1 MADRVYGIHQSQPR
15 DLAALF
21 KTKKQ
26 VSGLEDDINQ
36 IYTLESV
43 RASNR
48 QRTSFGVDLIVGDQ
62 IDYYDE
68 FLADNRIRRYSKVHL
83 YFVAHSSADGFTK
96 EQVFRS
102 LAKIGY
108 TEIEGIS
115 EGATGAEMLAETKE
129 VDQGQYVNI
138 VSYLH
143 VAVKAGQP
151 RYIGRLSE
159 PLASQSGYEF
169 TGGFSDSL
177 STNVLYTQEMADNG
191 RWLRFGFS
199 EAARQVKD
207 VAYFPTGT
215 DYDSSKGLFGGQ
227 FLPEG
232 IEALFDY
239 TYSDLDGYSVAK
251 TNGDLQYTAANG
263 SFDVSGCRP
272 GDLVLVRFDF
282 NIVPQFANT
291 TIEVGIIWQTQSNLG
306 QPTAT
311 FPLTT
316 QPIFYG
322 QGTVGKTFLNRPLI
336 SAYIASHEDV
346 NAKALLAVKSDKPVQ
361 LQPLTTLCAINR

>member
-1 MADRVYGIHQSQPR
+1 MADRTYGIHQSQPR

-21 KTKKQ
+21 EAKKQ
-26 VSGLEDDINQ
+26 VSGLEDDVRQ

-43 RASNR
+43 RDRNTP
-48 QRTSFGVDLIVGDQ
+48 RTPFGVDLIVGDQ
-62 IDYYDE
+62 VDYYDE

-83 YFVAHSSADGFTK
+83 YFVANSDADGFTK
-96 EQVFRS
+96 EKAFRA

-115 EGATGAEMLAETKE
+115 EGTTGSEMLAETKE
-129 VDQGQYVNI
+129 LDQGQYANI

-151 RYIGRLSE
+151 RYVGRLSE
-159 PLASQSGYEF
+159 PLTSQGGYEF

-207 VAYFPTGT
+207 VTYLTTGT
-215 DYDSSKGLFGGQ
+215 DYDNSKGLFGGQ
-227 FLPEG
+227 FLPDGVEN
-232 IEALFDY
+232 LFDFS
-239 TYSDLDGYSVAK
+239 YSNPTGYSAAV
-251 TNGDLQYTAANG
+251 TEGDLQYTAADG
-263 SFDVSGCRP
+263 SFEISDCKP

-282 NIVPQFANT
+282 NVVPQFANT
-291 TIEVGIIWQTQSNLG
+291 TIEVGLIWQTQSNLG
-306 QPTAT
+306 LPTAT

-322 QGTVGKTFLNRPLI
+322 QGTVGKTFLNRPLV

-346 NAKALLAVKSDKPVQ
+346 NAKALLAVRSDNPVQ